1 MRIDAE
7 TVRRFDVPGPR
18 YTSYPTVPQWTEA
31 HDAQAHERAL
41 ADAASSTAPLALY
54 VHIPFCAKRCLFC
67 GCNTY
72 ITRDP
77 NHPPVFIETL
87 LDEAKR
93 VAERLGTRRSLRQL
107 HLGGGTPTHLTPD
120 ELDSL
125 LSPLLELF
133 PPLADAE
140 LGIEVHPAVTTTDHI
155 DVLARHRF
163 DRISMGVQDFDPQ
176 VQDAIRR
183 HQSVDETLTL
193 IEHARASGFSG
204 VNLDLIYGLPHQTP
218 ERWTRTLDA
227 VVALRPDRLALYSYA
242 HLPSRF
248 PHQAAMPEAAMP
260 KDDGKVRLF
269 LMARDRF
276 LDAGYE
282 AIGFDHFA
290 LPTDDL
296 ARGLHDDTLDRNF
309 MGYTTRHA
317 PDLVA
322 LGPSAISQVGP
333 TFAQNDHAL
342 AGWADRVRDG
352 HLATVRGIALSAD
365 DLARRDAIEGFL
377 CRFVLDPSSLR
388 ERHGEAA
395 ESVIGDI
402 ERHTPEWEAA
412 GLIER
417 DGTIVR
423 ATGLGRLFA
432 RNIAMGLDAYLD
444 KDATAFS
451 RTV

>member
-1 MRIDAE
+1 MKIDAE

-18 YTSYPTVPQWTEA
+18 YTSYPTVPQWTET
-31 HDAQAHERAL
+31 HGAQAHERAL
-41 ADAASSTAPLALY
+41 AAAASSTAPLALY

-67 GCNTY
+67 GCNTH

-87 LDEAKR
+87 LEEARR

-125 LSPLLELF
+125 LSPLLRLF
-133 PPLADAE
+133 PALPDAE

-155 DVLARHRF
+155 DMLARHGF

-183 HQSVDETLTL
+183 HQSVAETQTL
-193 IEHARASGFSG
+193 IEHARAVGFSG

-218 ERWTRTLDA
+218 GRWTRTLDA
-227 VVALRPDRLALYSYA
+227 VIGLRPDRLALYSYA

-248 PHQAAMPEAAMP
+248 PHQAAMPERAMP
-260 KDDGKVRLF
+260 KEDGKVRLF

-296 ARGLHDDTLDRNF
+296 ARGLHDGTLHRNF

-342 AGWADRVRDG
+342 AGWAERVCDG
-352 HLATVRGIALSAD
+352 RLATVRGIALSAD

-377 CRFVLDPSSLR
+377 CRFVLDVTALR
-388 ERHGEAA
+388 QRHGPAA
-395 ESVIGDI
+395 GGVVADI
-402 ERHTPEWEAA
+402 ERNTPEWEAA
-412 GLIER
+412 RLVEK
-417 DGTIVR
+417 DGALVR

-444 KDATAFS
+444 KNATAFS

>member
-1 MRIDAE
+1 MKIDAE

-18 YTSYPTVPQWTEA
+18 YTSYPTVPQWSEA
-31 HDAQAHERAL
+31 HDAAAHERAL
-41 ADAASSTAPLALY
+41 AAAASSTAPLALY
-54 VHIPFCAKRCLFC
+54 LHIPFCAKRCLFC

-87 LDEAKR
+87 LEEARR

-133 PPLADAE
+133 PPLPDAE
-140 LGIEVHPAVTTTDHI
+140 LGIEVHPAVTTNDHV
-155 DVLARHRF
+155 DVLTRHGF

-183 HQSVDETLTL
+183 HQSVDETRAL

-227 VVALRPDRLALYSYA
+227 VVDLRPDRLALYSYA

-260 KDDGKVRLF
+260 KEEGKVRLF

-282 AIGFDHFA
+282 TIGFDHFA

-296 ARGLHDDTLDRNF
+296 AHGLRDGSLHRNF

-342 AGWADRVRDG
+342 AGWAERVRDG
-352 HLATVRGIALSAD
+352 RLATVRGIALSAD
-365 DLARRDAIEGFL
+365 DRARQDAIEGFL
-377 CRFVLDPSSLR
+377 CRFVLDVAALR
-388 ERHGEAA
+388 DRHGAA
-395 ESVIGDI
+395 ADGVIAAI
-402 ERHTPEWEAA
+402 EQNLPEWTAA
-412 GLIER
+412 GLVEQE
-417 DGTIVR
+417 GPVVR
-423 ATGLGRLFA
+423 ATALGRLFA
-432 RNIAMGLDAYLD
+432 RNVAMGLDAYLD
-444 KDATAFS
+444 RNATTFS